1 MKIKITFLLFAVVYV
16 STIITAQVPVREE
29 PRHHPVLE
37 NKYIRLLD
45 VWLPPGDTTMFHV
58 HEIPSLFVILSNT
71 LTSSQV
77 KGKDWDTASLGT
89 AGATWYRSFA
99 EGPLIHRVCNT
110 DRIPFHV
117 NDIEIL
123 SAYDTNTSRKLLPF
137 KVLFENNRATAYH
150 LTDSSFGK
158 KMISGRGPLVAELVA
173 GNEIVFHTVKENKSI
188 NLQAG
193 KYLYIE
199 PGSSFYFSTKGN
211 KEINM
216 VLFEI
221 K

>member
-1 MKIKITFLLFAVVYV
+1 MKIKITLLLFAVIYV
-16 STIITAQVPVREE
+16 STIISAQVPVREE

-37 NKYIRLLD
+37 NKYIRILD

-71 LTSSQV
+71 LTNSQV
-77 KGKDWDTASLGT
+77 KGKDWDIASLGK
-89 AGATWYRSFA
+89 AGTTWYRSFA
-99 EGPLIHRVCNT
+99 EGALIHRVCNT
-110 DRIPFHV
+110 DSIPFHV

-123 SAYDTNTSRKLLPF
+123 SSFDANTILEPLPF
-137 KVLFENNRATAYH
+137 KVLFENNRAIAYQ
-150 LTDSSFGK
+150 LTGSSFGK
-158 KMISGRGPLVAELVA
+158 KMISGRGPLVVELVS
-173 GNEIVFHTVKENKSI
+173 GNEITFHAVKETKST
-188 NLQAG
+188 NLQVG

-199 PGSSFYFSTKGN
+199 PGSSFYFSAKGN
-211 KEINM
+211 KEIDM